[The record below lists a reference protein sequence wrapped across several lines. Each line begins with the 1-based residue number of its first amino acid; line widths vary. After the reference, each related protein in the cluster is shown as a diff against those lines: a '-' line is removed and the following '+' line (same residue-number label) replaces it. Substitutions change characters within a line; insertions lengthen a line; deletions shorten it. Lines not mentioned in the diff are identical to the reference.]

1 MVYLD
6 GSGSGSYKTDARPSG
21 LRAVGHMGLV
31 PQTEFLCVQETGFP
45 QSSDLREI
53 ERETET
59 ENRSKGVR
67 EALKRETADFY
78 NPMSTATHHYLCWKP
93 LVPPPTYGTKWK
105 ETT

>member
-1 MVYLD
+1 MVLAQVLTKLMP
-6 GSGSGSYKTDARPSG
+6 GRQASG
-21 LRAVGHMGLV
+21 LLATWAWFHRLS
-31 PQTEFLCVQETGFP
+31 EFLCVQETGFP
-45 QSSDLREI
+45 QSSDSREI